1 MGGESILLQVV
12 IDFPLILCISNCTTS
27 YEMAPPWTKHCPE
40 NGQIHSTSQLYCPHC
55 GASQDAT
62 APPAR
67 VTVDLTSSSGP
78 IASRTRPPHP
88 NRAANVEQEVV
99 NHRLKAQSSRS
110 NAGSSALSTRPP
122 NGPLPRT
129 TLQSQISFVIVL
141 IKERFFF
148 ASREDQDDE
157 IQSIID

>member
-1 MGGESILLQVV
+1 MSL
-12 IDFPLILCISNCTTS
+12 
-27 YEMAPPWTKHCPE
+27 PWTKHCPE
-40 NGQIHSTSQLYCPHC
+40 NGQIHSTSQLFCPHC

-88 NRAANVEQEVV
+88 NRIANLEREAV
-99 NHRLKAQSSRS
+99 NHRLRAVQSRS

-122 NGPLPRT
+122 SGPLLRT
-129 TLQSQISFVIVL
+129 TLQSQISFVLVL
-141 IKERFFF
+141 IKERFYF
-148 ASREDQDDE
+148 ASKEDQDDQ
-157 IQSIID
+157 IQTTAERKFIGKYLFYFAI